1 MEILPIETVQELEDL
16 TLNEELLTLCQTKP
30 YDTAKI
36 IKQVSGKIR
45 SRIDKEIFY
54 DEATDGYIIPDDL
67 KIACASLCESVFTY
81 SVKEWNNNATSRK
94 VSERIDDYS
103 ITYSDS
109 QSAYTFYWIPTDSDV
124 IAIIEAYSWII
135 GKWFWNINLH

>member
-16 TLNEELLTLCQTKP
+16 TLNAELLNLCQTKP
-30 YDTAKI
+30 YETAKI
-36 IKQVSGKIR
+36 IKQVSAKIR

-54 DEATDGYIIPDDL
+54 NEVANEYIIPEDL
-67 KIACASLCESVFTY
+67 KIACASLCESVYTY
-81 SVKEWNNNATSRK
+81 SIKEWNNNATSRK
-94 VSERIDDYS
+94 TSERIDDYS

-135 GKWFWNINLH
+135 GKWFWDINLH